1 MALRLLGILLIWVHV
16 LSALGHN
23 DASLDVALLVLKIDV
38 MRRNN
43 TVVVTS
49 ANAGYL
55 NHVGNLKCFLDKL
68 GLRALFLAMD
78 DRAHEHVSTTLQLNS
93 TFVSVS
99 MVGAGN
105 NETKKTRVRGATD
118 AQRTQQIRSSPQ
130 SSLVVEEAAA
140 DYHTH
145 QFHIITTR
153 KIEAVLWVLSKGLDV
168 FFIDSDV
175 ALLRDPFPYLLKPT
189 TANYIFTSNK
199 MCPTT
204 SGPSVDLLNPLDEGN
219 TGVFYARS
227 TPGVR
232 ALLAATIAAAP
243 SFPGLDDQSIFWRV
257 VRRKSAGLK
266 VTMLA
271 SCDVNNSSSIGAD
284 VTMCPLDECSFSV
297 GALRGDGSAFA
308 SLQKE
313 LRRRGTQAV
322 TVHANWIKGNAA
334 KAAALAKHGLWL
346 VGDRRCASIHAPAPG
361 PGANVLDAG
370 AGAALSSRGQRGQ
383 AGRMR
388 DR

>member
-1 MALRLLGILLIWVHV
+1 MNLQLLGILILWTV
-16 LSALGHN
+16 LCALGH
-23 DASLDVALLVLKIDV
+23 DASLDAALLLLKADVL
-38 MRRNN
+38 RRNN
-43 TVVVTS
+43 TVVMTS

-55 NHVGNLKCFLDKL
+55 NHVRNLKCFLDKL

-78 DRAHEHVSTTLQLNS
+78 DRAHGYVSLHLNS

-99 MVGAGN
+99 MVGAEN
-105 NETKKTRVRGATD
+105 NGTKTRVQGATD

-153 KIEAVLWVLSKGLDV
+153 KIEAVLWVLAKGLDV

-189 TANYIFTSNK
+189 IANYIFTSNK
-199 MCPTT
+199 MCPTA
-204 SGPSVDLLNPLDEGN
+204 SGPSVNLLNPLDEGN
-219 TGVFYARS
+219 TGVFFARS

-257 VRRKSAGLK
+257 VRRKSTGFN
-266 VTMLA
+266 VRMLA
-271 SCDVNNSSSIGAD
+271 SCDANNNKNND
-284 VTMCPLDECSFSV
+284 VDNSGSTDVSMCPLDECSFSV

-313 LRRRGTQAV
+313 LRRRGAQAV

-346 VGDRRCASIHAPAPG
+346 APG
-361 PGANVLDAG
+361 ERAG
-370 AGAALSSRGQRGQ
+370 ACSSPSTPL
-383 AGRMR
+383 
-388 DR
+388 